1 MSLLKGAVAFMIV
14 EYIVRLAVAG
24 LLGAVIGL
32 ERELRAKEAGL
43 RTHFLVA
50 VGSALIM
57 LVSQYGF
64 FDVIDHD
71 HVALDPS
78 RVAAQAVSGI
88 GFLGAGMIIIER
100 KMVRGLTTAAGVW
113 ATSGIGLTIG
123 SGMYAAGISATILV
137 MIGLELLS
145 MLFKTGRSLSIAFEL
160 ESKESVQ
167 PILDS
172 LTDRK
177 ISISSYQMEQDPEQS
192 GLYHLKIE
200 AKAKHNGTLQEL
212 LGELDTLPHIL
223 SAKLE

>member
-1 MSLLKGAVAFMIV
+1 MIT
-14 EYIVRLAVAG
+14 EYIIRLAVAG

-64 FDVIDHD
+64 SEVINHE
-71 HVALDPS
+71 HIALDPS
-78 RVAAQAVSGI
+78 RIAAQAVSGI

-137 MIGLELLS
+137 LIGLELLS
-145 MLFKTGRSLSIAFEL
+145 MVFKTGRAVKLSFDLDSHESVEPLLKVLSTKHIAVLSYEMEHNPQFPEKYILSIE
-160 ESKESVQ
+160 
-167 PILDS
+167 
-172 LTDRK
+172 
-177 ISISSYQMEQDPEQS
+177 
-192 GLYHLKIE
+192 G
-200 AKAKHNGTLQEL
+200 KARHNGSLHEL
-212 LGELDTLPHIL
+212 LQDMPTLPPIL
-223 SAKLE
+223 SAKME

>member
-1 MSLLKGAVAFMIV
+1 MIA
-14 EYIVRLAVAG
+14 EYIIRLAVAG

-64 FDVIDHD
+64 SQVLDHD
-71 HVALDPS
+71 HIALDPS

-145 MLFKTGRSLSIAFEL
+145 MIFKTGRSLNISFEL

-172 LTDRK
+172 LTARK
-177 ISISSYQMEQDPEQS
+177 ISISSYEMDQDPERL
-192 GLYHLKIE
+192 GMYHLKIE
-200 AKAKHNGTLQEL
+200 GKARHNGTLQEL
-212 LGELDTLPHIL
+212 LKDLDNLPHIL

>member
-1 MSLLKGAVAFMIV
+1 MIG
-14 EYIVRLAVAG
+14 EFIVRLAVAG

-57 LVSQYGF
+57 LVSKYGF
-64 FDVIDHD
+64 FDIMDHD

-100 KMVRGLTTAAGVW
+100 KSVRGLTTAAGVW

-145 MLFKTGRSLSIAFEL
+145 IFKTGKALIISFEL
-160 ESKESVQ
+160 DDKESVK
-167 PILDS
+167 PILERLS
-172 LTDRK
+172 ARK
-177 ISISSYQMEQDPEQS
+177 IAVTSYQLEQDPGDS
-192 GLYHLKIE
+192 SLYHLNIK
-200 AKAKHNGTLQEL
+200 ARAKHNGTLQDLLRE
-212 LGELDTLPHIL
+212 LGELPHIL
-223 SAKLE
+223 SANLE

>member
-1 MSLLKGAVAFMIV
+1 MVA
-14 EYIVRLAVAG
+14 EYIIRLAVAG
-24 LLGAVIGL
+24 LLGAIIGL

-64 FDVIDHD
+64 SQVLEHG
-71 HVALDPS
+71 HVSLDPS
-78 RVAAQAVSGI
+78 RVAAQAVNGI
-88 GFLGAGMIIIER
+88 GFLGASMIIIER

-123 SGMYAAGISATILV
+123 SGMYAAGISATVLV

-145 MLFKTGRSLSIAFEL
+145 MIFKSGRALQISFEL
-160 ESKESVQ
+160 DSKSSVK
-167 PILDS
+167 PILES
-172 LTDRK
+172 LTSRK
-177 ISISSYQMEQDPEQS
+177 ISISSYEMEQDPERL
-192 GLYHLKIE
+192 GMYHLKID
-200 AKAKHNGTLQEL
+200 AKTKYNGTLQEL
-212 LGELDTLPHIL
+212 LEDLDSLPHIL

>member
-1 MSLLKGAVAFMIV
+1 MIA
-14 EYIVRLAVAG
+14 EYIIRLAVAG
-24 LLGAVIGL
+24 LLGAIIGL

-43 RTHFLVA
+43 RTHFLVS

-64 FDVIDHD
+64 SEVLGMD

-145 MLFKTGRSLSIAFEL
+145 MIFKTGRALNISFEL

-167 PILDS
+167 PILES
-172 LTDRK
+172 LALRK
-177 ISISSYQMEQDPEQS
+177 ISISSYEMVQDSEHP
-192 GLYHLKIE
+192 GMYHLKIE
-200 AKAKHNGTLQEL
+200 GKAKHNGTLQEL
-212 LGELDTLPHIL
+212 LGDFDNLPHII